1 MPADW
6 DSHWNTKGINHD
18 IMQIWAGYFV
28 DSYQKYFGFS
38 KNDVVLDFGA
48 GLGDVSF
55 LIKDKVQRIFLFDK
69 SKYFLEELGKRFERF
84 ENVQVADS
92 LQEITEPVSLIIISG
107 VIHYMNEKEL
117 KEILIGLHGLCD
129 FKTRIIISDIVPPDY
144 SKLID
149 GFSQLLT
156 GLRKKFFI
164 KLFSYIVTNIFHDPK
179 LSLETSSLY
188 KYDEETLKQT
198 LGENGYSARRMENNF
213 SYSKY
218 RYTLLCRLMV

>member
-55 LIKDKVQRIFLFDK
+55 LIKDKVQRIYLFDK
-69 SKYFLEELGKRFERF
+69 SKYFLEELGKRFGQV
-84 ENVQVADS
+84 ENVQVVGS
-92 LQEITEPVSLIIISG
+92 LQEITEPASLIIING
-107 VIHYMNEKEL
+107 VIHYMNEKGI
-117 KEILIGLHGLCD
+117 KDMLIGLHGLCEAT
-129 FKTRIIISDIVPPDY
+129 TRIIISDIVPPGY
-144 SKLID
+144 SKLVD

-156 GLRKKFFI
+156 GLRKKFFT
-164 KLFSYIVTNIFHDPK
+164 KLFSYILSNIFHDPK
-179 LSLETSSLY
+179 LSLKTSSLY
-188 KYDEETLKQT
+188 KYDEKALKQT

-218 RYTLLCRLMV
+218 RYTLLCRLTV